1 MTSTAV
7 APGPAALAA
16 SAAAPPR
23 ALRLGVS
30 FVLGLLAGLACGAFL
45 RRPEFTSDFEMV
57 WRAARFLRDGV
68 NPYGFVE
75 YQGELIYG
83 GQPQLYPLTT
93 LWMVSLVA
101 WLPVHVA
108 GGVMFGAGTAALS
121 YAITRD
127 GLWRLHFLLSGPF
140 LVALSLGQFVPFIM
154 VAALLPAWGVLAL
167 LKPSIGLAALA
178 RHLSLRSAMVCGVVL
193 AVSILAPP
201 SWFFHWLRGGSAS
214 IQHVAPV
221 TLVWGGPLLLLSALR
236 WRTPS
241 GRMLLAMALV
251 PQSMFFY
258 DLLMLWLIPRTRR
271 ESLLLTLSSGVGVV
285 AWLSWS
291 AWFREPYFF
300 LAQPF
305 AMLFCYL
312 PALLILLRQPSEAAL
327 PAWGA
332 EWRTMLSRHT
342 GKVAA

>member
-1 MTSTAV
+1 
-7 APGPAALAA
+7 
-16 SAAAPPR
+16 
-23 ALRLGVS
+23 
-30 FVLGLLAGLACGAFL
+30 
-45 RRPEFTSDFEMV
+45 MV
-57 WRAARFLRDGV
+57 WRAARLLVEGV

-75 YQGELIYG
+75 YRGERIYG
-83 GQPQLYPLTT
+83 GQPQLYPLPT
-93 LWMVSLVA
+93 LWLVSLVA

-108 GGVMFGAGTAALS
+108 GGIIFGAGTAALTF
-121 YAITRD
+121 AITHD

-154 VAALLPAWGVLAL
+154 VAALLPTWGVLAL
-167 LKPSIGLAALA
+167 LKPSLGIAALTRHMSLRAGLA
-178 RHLSLRSAMVCGVVL
+178 CGLVL
-193 AVSILAPP
+193 AVSIAVPP
-201 SWFFHWLRGGSAS
+201 TWFLDWLRGGSAS

-241 GRMLLAMALV
+241 GRMLLMMALV

-271 ESLLLTLSSGVGVV
+271 ESLVLSLTSCIGVI
-285 AWLSWS
+285 AWRTWS
-291 AWFREPYFF
+291 AWFQAPYYF

-312 PALLILLRQPSEAAL
+312 PALVILLRQPAEVAM
-327 PAWGA
+327 PEWGA
-332 EWRTMLSRHT
+332 ELRALRARFSP
-342 GKVAA
+342 GVAT